1 MTERDQRILVFHGAI
16 ILMSANLV
24 GIPMANAITSGAGED
39 AIRAWRVAHTGL
51 ASGALLMLA
60 VAAVLRHVVLGPT
73 AGRWLL
79 WCFVVAGYAAL
90 VGLGGGAA
98 AGVRGLEPTGPA
110 MNLVAFAGNTVL
122 ASASLLGTALLIR
135 GAWAAVAAAP

>member
-1 MTERDQRILVFHGAI
+1 MTERDQRLLVFHGAI
-16 ILMSANLV
+16 ILMAGNLV

-39 AIRAWRVAHTGL
+39 VIRAWRVAHTGL
-51 ASGALLMLA
+51 ASGGVLMLA

-79 WCFVVAGYAAL
+79 WSFVVVGYAAL
-90 VGLGGGAA
+90 VGLGLGAA
-98 AGVRGLEPTGPA
+98 GGVRGLEPTGSA

-122 ASASLLGTALLIR
+122 GGASLLGTALLIR